1 MGYRGQEMVGKQPKG
16 EGGCITRAA
25 ADGGDTPDKG
35 RKSHRRP
42 GEKEI
47 WDAVNEVGREEK
59 SRKETSV

>member
-1 MGYRGQEMVGKQPKG
+1 MGYREQEMAGKQPKG

-25 ADGGDTPDKG
+25 DGGIPRTKG
-35 RKSHRRP
+35 RKAT
-42 GEKEI
+42 GGLEGKGV